1 MLVSQQQKL
10 QDEIQTLAG
19 RHGRSRAAL
28 IPILQELQETHA
40 SVSDFAM
47 QVVAD
52 ELGIHPAE
60 VYGVVSFYAFLHH
73 EPRGRF
79 QIRLCQTISCDL
91 AGKARVARQLEN
103 ELGIRFGETTPDG
116 RFSLEWASCLGMC
129 DQGPALL
136 VNDRVYTRVSPE
148 RVHRLCGVGAEHLA
162 AVFDN
167 LVHLI
172 GRHAGVDAIV
182 DEQRRALVAHAQ
194 AAGPL
199 EAEAAV
205 RRGLAEG
212 DAQLVLELARYAGL
226 AGEIAR
232 NRLAQPHL
240 EPAPRFVVQEGV
252 ERDDPVDLGGVNAE
266 FVGYD
271 LHGKVGD
278 RRVLALEYL
287 QDRHQRGAGLPVL
300 GDEGLDL

>member
-10 QDEIQTLAG
+10 QDEIRSLAG
-19 RHGRSRAAL
+19 RHGRTRSAL
-28 IPILQELQETHA
+28 MPILQELQERYA

-60 VYGVVSFYAFLHH
+60 VYGVVSFYAFLHDQ
-73 EPRGRF
+73 PRGRF

-148 RVHRLCGVGAEHLA
+148 QVHRIIEDCRKVFGAHA
-162 AVFDN
+162 AQAA
-167 LVHLI
+167 H
-172 GRHAGVDAIV
+172 
-182 DEQRRALVAHAQ
+182 VAHA
-194 AAGPL
+194 
-199 EAEAAV
+199 
-205 RRGLAEG
+205 
-212 DAQLVLELARYAGL
+212 
-226 AGEIAR
+226 
-232 NRLAQPHL
+232 
-240 EPAPRFVVQEGV
+240 
-252 ERDDPVDLGGVNAE
+252 
-266 FVGYD
+266 
-271 LHGKVGD
+271 
-278 RRVLALEYL
+278 
-287 QDRHQRGAGLPVL
+287 
-300 GDEGLDL
+300 